1 MSRRGAVAI
10 SVLVAW
16 FGGLGVLLARE
27 LNPSAAAKLAEVALR
42 VVPMTTWYLVE
53 REGEHVG
60 FASIGIDTVP
70 HALQVT
76 EYVVTQPGDDRLT
89 ERLTVRLSRALSMRE
104 YESMATVGPDTTRI
118 LGHVVDSTLIVTS
131 AGVRTDTVAFSP
143 PAFAGVLR
151 ATVSVLLDEPHVG
164 ATSALRTV
172 DPKTGR
178 IATRTLRVGAE
189 SLFAVVDSAVAD
201 SSGRWFAVHRDTVRA
216 WRLTSTE
223 TPFFD
228 AWIDAQGLVV
238 ESTTEN
244 GLRLRRT
251 AFELAFENW
260 RHAHPDRAI
269 SARSD
274 GHVVAGTWLA
284 SGVARPSEI
293 LDSLRVRFGA
303 PMPKEFASGFG
314 RNYRPGGRITFGR
327 LPVARLRSRY
337 MLPTTE
343 RWQRV
348 FVRELTPGP
357 DVESNDSAIVRR
369 AKALA
374 GNERDPAVI
383 AKRIVDWVRDTVQ
396 PQPGLAPKG
405 AAATLARASGD
416 AREFALLTAALAR
429 AAGIPAHP
437 VSGLLQHG
445 GRFYLHSWAEI
456 YLGRWVPVDAMLGQF
471 PADASHLSFNSGS
484 ADPSP
489 GLARILSRLPITVIG
504 TTRAQ

>member
-1 MSRRGAVAI
+1 MSRRGVAAV
-10 SVLVAW
+10 SVLAAWVA
-16 FGGLGVLLARE
+16 GLGVLLARE

-53 REGEHVG
+53 RDGQHVG
-60 FASIGIDTVP
+60 FASIAIDTVP

-76 EYVVTQPGDDRLT
+76 EYVVTQPGD
-89 ERLTVRLSRALSMRE
+89 ERRSDQLTVRLSRGLSMRE
-104 YESMATVGPDTTRI
+104 YESLTTIGADTTRI
-118 LGHVVDSTLIVTS
+118 LGRVVDSTLIVTS

-151 ATVSVLLDEPHVG
+151 ATVSVLLDEPSVG
-164 ATSALRTV
+164 STSALRTV
-172 DPKTGR
+172 DPKTGS
-178 IATRTLRVGAE
+178 ITTRTLRVGAE
-189 SLFAVVDSAVAD
+189 SLFVVVDSAVAD

-216 WRLTSTE
+216 WRFTSTE
-223 TPFFD
+223 APVFD

-238 ESTTEN
+238 ESTIDN

-251 AFELAFENW
+251 AFEIAFENW

-284 SGVARPSEI
+284 SGAAQPNEI

-314 RNYRPGGRITFGR
+314 RYYRSGGQVTFGR
-327 LPVARLRSRY
+327 LPAARLKSRY
-337 MLPTTE
+337 TLPTTE
-343 RWQRV
+343 RWQQV
-348 FVRELTPGP
+348 FVRELSPGP
-357 DVESNDSAIVRR
+357 DIESTDSAIARI

-374 GNERDPAVI
+374 GSERDPAVI

-396 PQPGLAPKG
+396 ARPGLTPAG
-405 AAATLARASGD
+405 AAATLARSSGD
-416 AREFALLTAALAR
+416 AREFALLTAAIAR

-445 GRFYLHSWAEI
+445 GRFFLHSWTEI

-489 GLARILSRLPITVIG
+489 DVARILSRLPITVVG
-504 TTRAQ
+504 RTRAQ